1 METSSERVES
11 YCAQVCDSGQCDT
24 GSVCAQGIDVK
35 TKLPTK
41 LEEAMGPATL
51 TVEQNEVI
59 ARAVERGK
67 RQIQLEIA
75 TGRIPPTITDFAALH
90 DFVDANEF
98 GGLCEDDGEW
108 NRIFP
113 RNSVAEADT
122 FCEAANCVQ
131 NALNEWLG
139 SGIERNAL
147 LVEKLV
153 DDALNAAC
161 LAVQDAL
168 KLTDGDVA
176 GVFFSGSQKE
186 VFQAMFARYV
196 LCEISMMSEEG

>member
-1 METSSERVES
+1 M
-11 YCAQVCDSGQCDT
+11 DD
-24 GSVCAQGIDVK
+24 
-35 TKLPTK
+35 
-41 LEEAMGPATL
+41 
-51 TVEQNEVI
+51 
-59 ARAVERGK
+59 
-67 RQIQLEIA
+67 
-75 TGRIPPTITDFAALH
+75 
-90 DFVDANEF
+90 NEF

-122 FCEAANCVQ
+122 FCEAANRVQ
-131 NALNEWLG
+131 NAVNEWLV
-139 SGIERNAL
+139 SGVERNAL

-161 LAVQDAL
+161 LAVQDGL

-186 VFQAMFARYV
+186 VFQAMFAQLRALRDLHDV
-196 LCEISMMSEEG
+196 RVRPRLIAMRRAHA